1 MKTESGGAAGNG
13 LDLALGAGVAGFWFS
28 AGVGRI
34 YTWLS
39 EGATGS
45 GVFVS
50 WAVAVV
56 SKSMMG
62 SWFPS
67 TASCSL
73 LFSINKAVFYSSFV
87 QGQKLTGASCS
98 ASGAFTNSTSNSS

>member
-13 LDLALGAGVAGFWFS
+13 LDLSLGAGAAGFDFVS
-28 AGVGRI
+28 GVVSR
-34 YTWLS
+34 YTWS
-39 EGATGS
+39 SKGATGS
-45 GVFVS
+45 GDLVS

-62 SWFPS
+62 SWVPS
-67 TASCSL
+67 NVSCPL
-73 LFSINKAVFYSSFV
+73 LSSVIMALICFSFV

-98 ASGAFTNSTSNSS
+98 SSGASTDSIFNSS

>member
-1 MKTESGGAAGNG
+1 MKTESGGAAGNR
-13 LDLALGAGVAGFWFS
+13 LDLPLGAGASDVGCD

-45 GVFVS
+45 GHLVS
-50 WAVAVV
+50 WAVVVV

-62 SWFPS
+62 SWVPS
-67 TASCSL
+67 TVSCSL
-73 LFSINKAVFYSSFV
+73 LFSVNKAVFCSSFV

-98 ASGAFTNSTSNSS
+98 ASGAFTDSTSNSS

>member
-1 MKTESGGAAGNG
+1 MKTELGGAAGNG
-13 LDLALGAGVAGFWFS
+13 LDLSLGAGAAGFDFVS
-28 AGVGRI
+28 GVGSM
-34 YTWLS
+34 YTWSS

-45 GVFVS
+45 GHLVS

-62 SWFPS
+62 SWVPS
-67 TASCSL
+67 TVSCSL
-73 LFSINKAVFYSSFV
+73 LFSVNKAVFCSSFV

-98 ASGAFTNSTSNSS
+98 ASGAFTDSTSNSS